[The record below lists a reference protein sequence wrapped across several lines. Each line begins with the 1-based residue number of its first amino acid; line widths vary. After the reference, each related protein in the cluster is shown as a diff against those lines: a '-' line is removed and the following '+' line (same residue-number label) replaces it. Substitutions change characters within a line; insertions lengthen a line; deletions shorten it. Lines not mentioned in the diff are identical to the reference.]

1 MRPTAKFGRSIFMGN
16 NMLNMDRRALLRN
29 GSALLLA
36 TQLPRLAH
44 ADAAPEPPAGPP
56 VARVEPV
63 TETFFGVDVTDPYR
77 WMENPQDPEWEPY
90 MRGQADYT
98 RAQLDRIPGL
108 PAMQERVAQLSGGLE
123 LVGGIQIAGGKV
135 FTSKRP
141 AGANNFQI
149 FVRDGMTGADRLLFD
164 PESRTQGEVHYSLNY
179 WLASPDGRYLIL
191 GVSPSGGEQ
200 AVMEIMD
207 LETGTTLPERIDRA
221 QYAGPSWLPDS
232 SGFFLN
238 RLAEGAA
245 AGTTDFYKNSVCWL
259 HKLNTDPST
268 DIKVLAR
275 GLHPEMDVSEIEF
288 PGVTVQPGSDFVIGG
303 LFAGV
308 QNEITLYVNSLAN
321 AVEGKGGWQKIC
333 VPADQVTGFTHRG
346 DDIWL
351 VTYKD
356 APRYRVLHVKAQS
369 PAISGAH
376 EAVPQSDAVLQG
388 VGAARDGIYLFDLN
402 DGISGLRRLND
413 DGSVTAITMPF
424 AGTLGASFLDPTMD
438 GVVYDLQSWVRP
450 GTVHVLDASGASAA
464 TTLSA
469 PPADIDVSVFESVE
483 VQARAADGVMVPL
496 SIVYK
501 KGTPRDGSNPTLIQ
515 AYGSYGINSNPAF
528 IPRMIAFMERGG
540 VWATAHVRGGGERG
554 REWHEAGRLLTK
566 PNTWNDLIA
575 CAEYMYTEGWS
586 GSARIAI
593 QGGSA
598 GGITVGRAM
607 TSRPDL
613 FAVVISNVGVSNN
626 LRAEFSQNGPPNIP
640 EFGTVTT
647 EDGFKGLY
655 EMDSTVHVKAGTQ
668 YPAVLLTTG
677 MTDPRVDPWQ
687 AGKMA
692 AHLQAATAS
701 GKPVLLRVDFQA
713 GHGIGSTRAQRDLEV
728 ADQFAFIFWQ
738 TGIEGFQPG

>member
-1 MRPTAKFGRSIFMGN
+1 
-16 NMLNMDRRALLRN
+16 MLNMDRRTLLRN

-36 TQLPRLAH
+36 SQMPRLAH
-44 ADAAPEPPAGPP
+44 ADVIPTPGDLLPRPP

-63 TETFFGVDVTDPYR
+63 TETFFGVEVTDPYR

-90 MRGQADYT
+90 MRGQAEYA
-98 RAQLDRIPGL
+98 RAFLDRMPGL
-108 PAMQERVAQLSGGLE
+108 TAMQERVAQLSGGLE
-123 LVGGIQIAGGKV
+123 IVGGIQIAGEKV

-141 AGANNFQI
+141 AGANNFQL
-149 FVRDGMTGADRLLFD
+149 FVRDGMTGVDRLLFD
-164 PESRTQGEVHYSLNY
+164 PESRTQGEVHFSLNY

-207 LETGTTLPERIDRA
+207 VETGASLPERIDRA

-259 HKLNTDPST
+259 HKLNTDPAT

-275 GLHPEMDVSEIEF
+275 GLHPEIEVNEIEF
-288 PGVTVQPGSDFVIGG
+288 PGVTVQLGSDHVIGG

-321 AVEGKGGWQKIC
+321 AMEGKGGWQKIC
-333 VPADQVTGFTHRG
+333 VPEDQVTGFTLRG
-346 DDIWL
+346 DDIYL

-356 APRYRVLHVKAQS
+356 AKRYRVLHVKAAT
-369 PAISGAH
+369 PAVAGAH
-376 EAVPQSDAVLQG
+376 EVVPESGSVLQG
-388 VGAARDGIYLFDLN
+388 VGAAKDGIYIFDLN
-402 DGISGLRRLND
+402 DGIAGIRRLND
-413 DGSVTAITMPF
+413 DGTITTITMPF
-424 AGTLGASFLDPTMD
+424 AGSQGAAFLDPLMD
-438 GVVYDLQSWVRP
+438 GAVFGLQSWVRP
-450 GTVHVLDASGASAA
+450 DTVFTLDAAGNTAPTNIVS
-464 TTLSA
+464 
-469 PPADIDVSVFESVE
+469 PPAIDVSSFDAVE
-483 VQARAADGVMVPL
+483 VQAPAADGVMVPL
-496 SIVYK
+496 SIVFK
-501 KGTPRDGSNPTLIQ
+501 KGTPRDGSAPTLIQ

-528 IPRMIAFMERGG
+528 LPRTIAFLEQGG
-540 VWATAHVRGGGERG
+540 VIATAHVRGGGERG

-575 CAEYMYTEGWS
+575 CAEYMYNEGWT
-586 GSARIAI
+586 GSARTAI

-607 TSRPDL
+607 TSRPDI

-655 EMDSTVHVKAGTQ
+655 EMDSTVHVKAGTP
-668 YPAVLLTTG
+668 YPAVMLTTG

-692 AHLQAATAS
+692 AHLQAATSSAN
-701 GKPVLLRVDFQA
+701 PVLLRVDFQA
-713 GHGIGSTRAQRDLEV
+713 GHGIGSTRAQRDMEV
-728 ADQFAFIFWQ
+728 ADIYTFILSQ
-738 TGIEGFQPG
+738 MGVEGFKQG